1 MTPEEI
7 KKGETDKIEFKR
19 AVRRL
24 CPSKQSI
31 NPHHELPTPFE
42 CHFSRRSTLA

>member
-7 KKGETDKIEFKR
+7 KKGETDRLEFKHE
-19 AVRRL
+19 VRRL
-24 CPSKQSI
+24 CPCNQSRT
-31 NPHHELPTPFE
+31 PLHELPTPFE